1 MSPRVLA
8 CVVAYLPQA
17 DRLAA
22 LIERLRPDVAG
33 LLVIDNGQTI
43 DPQAAPWNRMEGVTW
58 YRAPHNLGMGAAL
71 EVARGRVLAEG
82 FDFLLSFD
90 QDSLPPLGYVPQLLG
105 IWGREADATWAA
117 LGAAVLD
124 EATGERLPVTRVDGQ
139 GALVASGALAPGP
152 AVAVDH
158 VITSG
163 CLVAAP
169 ALAAVGPFRADW
181 FIDLVDTEWCWRA
194 RHRGLAVLQTG
205 EVAMA
210 HTIGQA
216 GVRVLGRRVLAHAPA
231 RVYFQVRNAL
241 WLLRSREIP
250 AGWRR
255 HLVAPLLRKVVLQAL
270 LPDQRLA
277 RWGAVVRGGWQGL
290 VGRPDAQDRSRV

>member
-22 LIERLRPDVAG
+22 LIERLLPDVAG

-43 DPQAAPWNRMEGVTW
+43 DPQAAPWNQMQGVQW
-58 YRAPHNLGMGAAL
+58 YRASRNLGMGAAL
-71 EVARGRVLAEG
+71 EIARGRVLAEG
-82 FDFLLSFD
+82 YDFLLSFD
-90 QDSLPPLGYVPQLLG
+90 QDSLPPPGYVPQLLG
-105 IWGREADATWAA
+105 IWAREADATWAA
-117 LGAAVLD
+117 LGAAVVD
-124 EATGERLPVTRVDGQ
+124 EATGAPLPVTRVDGR
-139 GALVASGALAPGP
+139 GGLVASSALVPGP
-152 AVAVDH
+152 AAAVDH

-194 RHRGLAVLQTG
+194 RHRGLAVVQTG
-205 EVAMA
+205 DVAMV
-210 HTIGQA
+210 HTIGRA

-241 WLLRSREIP
+241 WLLRSREVP

-277 RWGAVVRGGWQGL
+277 RWGAVARGGWQGL